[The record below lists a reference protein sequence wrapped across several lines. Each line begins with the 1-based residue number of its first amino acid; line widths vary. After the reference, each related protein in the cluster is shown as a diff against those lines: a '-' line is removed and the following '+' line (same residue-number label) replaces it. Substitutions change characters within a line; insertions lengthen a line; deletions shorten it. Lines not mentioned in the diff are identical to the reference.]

1 MRIVAKKSMWF
12 LAIVVAAFVAGYV
25 IRGPRESKKES
36 PAVSEGASQQQQ
48 WWTCSMHP
56 QIRQPKPGKCPICF
70 MDLIP
75 VAATE
80 GQVGARQIVFSE
92 DALKLMEVETT
103 PVERKFVEA
112 EVRMVGKVEY
122 DESRVKEI
130 AAWVPG
136 RIDRLY
142 VDFTGTLVRKGDH
155 MVYLYSPQLLSAQ
168 AELLQAAKAMKENGA
183 TEFMRH
189 SSVATLEAAREKLR
203 LLGLQKEQIE
213 EIEKTGKTTD
223 HLTIYAPIGGIVIAK
238 YANAGDYVETGTK
251 IYTIADLSQVWV
263 KLDAYESD
271 MMWIRYGQEVELLL
285 RRIRARHSEGTISF
299 IDPC

>member
-1 MRIVAKKSMWF
+1 
-12 LAIVVAAFVAGYV
+12 
-25 IRGPRESKKES
+25 
-36 PAVSEGASQQQQ
+36 
-48 WWTCSMHP
+48 
-56 QIRQPKPGKCPICF
+56 
-70 MDLIP
+70 
-75 VAATE
+75 
-80 GQVGARQIVFSE
+80 
-92 DALKLMEVETT
+92 MEVETT

-142 VDFTGTLVRKGDH
+142 VDFTGILVRKGDH

-168 AELLQAAKAMKENGA
+168 AELLQAAKAVQETSSA
-183 TEFMRH
+183 TELMRH

-271 MMWIRYGQEVELLL
+271 MMWIRYGQEVEFTTE
-285 RRIRARHSEGTISF
+285 AYPGEAFKGTISF
-299 IDPC
+299 IDPVLNPTTRTVKVRVNVANQDGRLKTGDVCASGCANEGGSERNGYGPGYGGQVDLSDAPIGC